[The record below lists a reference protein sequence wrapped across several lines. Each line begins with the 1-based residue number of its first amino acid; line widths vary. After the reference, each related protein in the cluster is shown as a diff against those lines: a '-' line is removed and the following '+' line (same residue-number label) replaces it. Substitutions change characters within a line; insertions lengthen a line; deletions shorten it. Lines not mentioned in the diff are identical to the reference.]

1 MNKCLHKPAYKNVEY
16 EWYFY
21 KMIENRIE
29 EEFTNKLDKYS
40 RETSSLTSKSLI
52 ILLSSRGYK
61 TEVNYFK

>member
-52 ILLSSRGYK
+52 IL
-61 TEVNYFK
+61 